1 LKIDWAAFSA
11 MIFMLFWDGHLQKLA
26 DQGWIGVLISIAI
39 LVAVLILRWIDFGF
53 QTTSL

>member
-11 MIFMLFWDGHLQKLA
+11 MIFMLFWDGHLRKLA